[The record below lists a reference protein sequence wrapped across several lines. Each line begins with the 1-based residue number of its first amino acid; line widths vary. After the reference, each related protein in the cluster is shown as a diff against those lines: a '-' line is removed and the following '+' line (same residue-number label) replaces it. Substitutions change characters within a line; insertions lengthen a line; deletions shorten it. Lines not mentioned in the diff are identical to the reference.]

1 MASVYPCRP
10 LKFSVDLLHCIQ
22 PVFHVSHGFAEAPSN
37 VDEVT
42 GIRCW
47 NRQSRAQPRRHR
59 TDQIADA
66 RMRRASI
73 SFFAYVL
80 FCIYI
85 VRVHCPRRVFNTSPT
100 PVPGSRQDPL
110 IPVLP
115 SIQLFRILLLCS
127 QSSTS
132 VRCLHTTTESL
143 SIAIARRPTPARTL
157 TYTAQSSTDNLQFPF
172 QSQLV
177 CERPYYVYDVVVRKT
192 AESDEHH
199 LP

>member
-1 MASVYPCRP
+1 MKQWVEAQCGIPKWRN
-10 LKFSVDLLHCIQ
+10 
-22 PVFHVSHGFAEAPSN
+22 GFL
-37 VDEVT
+37 
-42 GIRCW
+42 CW
-47 NRQSRAQPRRHR
+47 NWKSHTQPHHHW
-59 TDQIADA
+59 TEQIAD
-66 RMRRASI
+66 MCMQCMSI
-73 SFFAYVL
+73 SFFVYIL